1 MVSSQIAYLLFS
13 YMLHYTWT
21 PFVVPQYDGRNQN
34 YILVFTTIILVP
46 SSLVWLGSLQ
56 SLLSLSIIKI
66 LFPIQSHPTLLFLLD
81 FLTLNIL
88 LSSMFEVHYFLYY
101 LWPFYTMWFN
111 ESLAIFLVL
120 WSHSPW
126 VSQETMGKLAFST
139 HEYIPDGQVA
149 PKTLLV
155 SIKEYLAWARR
166 VK

>member
-21 PFVVPQYDGRNQN
+21 PFVVPRYDDRNQN
-34 YILVFTTIILVP
+34 YVFVFTTIILVP

-66 LFPIQSHPTLLFLLD
+66 LFPVQSHPTLLLLFLPD

-101 LWPFYTMWFN
+101 M
-111 ESLAIFLVL
+111 
-120 WSHSPW
+120 
-126 VSQETMGKLAFST
+126 
-139 HEYIPDGQVA
+139 
-149 PKTLLV
+149 
-155 SIKEYLAWARR
+155 
-166 VK
+166 